1 MRTYSENL
9 IPKMTNNMTPSGECK
24 SSSLYDNNYQAYK
37 AFDKDNSNYY
47 CWYTDSLNYGW
58 IYYKFTDTK
67 QIEKYTITSRNVIN
81 TGLPMGSPKNW
92 TFEGSNNGIDWVIL
106 DTRMNEINWNNNEKR
121 EYYFKNNVKYLFYR
135 LNISSS
141 NNIKELGIGEI
152 EMMERISTNKF
163 LLKQNNQYYTIKS
176 EFYKNSNYE
185 SITELKEKE
194 ILTQTDFETYGI
206 DDLNLLTKPINIE
219 VANGID
225 KGSLKSGKYFE
236 IKLNN
241 NFKKINDIDKISLT
255 SITDDFSTK
264 NNIFNVNSN
273 DKGFYIDIND
283 KMLKAC
289 APDMYKNGK
298 VTFTQ
303 KCKKIKFIYK
313 ITSKPWYV
321 KFKID
326 GEESTLINTSEWNTF
341 VKEFNEISTHNFE
354 FYLIA
359 DGSSGWGTIYLDS
372 ITFDIPEN
380 NILMQYES
388 QLYTLNE
395 NNIILSPLQTLD
407 KDNFINN
414 GFTDTDLITKNL
426 LLNKFE
432 NLEEIKL
439 LVYTDDLEKN
449 KCEMIYNCESFRP
462 IDKLKKNS
470 DICNILFK
478 EV

>member
-1 MRTYSENL
+1 
-9 IPKMTNNMTPSGECK
+9 
-24 SSSLYDNNYQAYK
+24 
-37 AFDKDNSNYY
+37 
-47 CWYTDSLNYGW
+47 
-58 IYYKFTDTK
+58 
-67 QIEKYTITSRNVIN
+67 
-81 TGLPMGSPKNW
+81 
-92 TFEGSNNGIDWVIL
+92 
-106 DTRMNEINWNNNEKR
+106 
-121 EYYFKNNVKYLFYR
+121 
-135 LNISSS
+135 
-141 NNIKELGIGEI
+141 
-152 EMMERISTNKF
+152 
-163 LLKQNNQYYTIKS
+163 
-176 EFYKNSNYE
+176 
-185 SITELKEKE
+185 
-194 ILTQTDFETYGI
+194 
-206 DDLNLLTKPINIE
+206 
-219 VANGID
+219 
-225 KGSLKSGKYFE
+225 
-236 IKLNN
+236 
-241 NFKKINDIDKISLT
+241 
-255 SITDDFSTK
+255 
-264 NNIFNVNSN
+264 
-273 DKGFYIDIND
+273 
-283 KMLKAC
+283 MLKAC

-298 VTFTQ
+298 VTFIQ

-359 DGSSGWGTIYLDS
+359 DGSSGGGTIYLDS

-414 GFTDTDLITKNL
+414 GFTDTGLITKDL
-426 LLNKFE
+426 LLSKFE